1 MVKLQKLPNGQL
13 VLTIPKQLAALKG
26 WDKGITITFKEHDKN
41 SFVIEANTPSQ
52 NSKKDERVYFNG

>member
-26 WDKGITITFKEHDKN
+26 WDKGIIITFKEHDKN
-41 SFVIEANTPSQ
+41 SFVIEAISRN
-52 NSKKDERVYFNG
+52 NKKDERVYFNG

>member
-26 WDKGITITFKEHDKN
+26 WDKGIIITFKEHDKN
-41 SFVIEANTPSQ
+41 SFIIEAISRN
-52 NSKKDERVYFNG
+52 NKKDEMVYFNE

>member
-13 VLTIPKQLAALKG
+13 VLTIPKQLAQLKG

-41 SFVIEANTPSQ
+41 SFIIEAVSQ
-52 NSKKDERVYFNG
+52 TSKKDERVYFNG